1 LQRCANIRLFSA
13 RRAARPLV
21 LIVEDN
27 AINMRV
33 CDTMLHKIGVDT
45 RQAWNGLEAIVCH
58 AQAHASTALVL
69 CNAAPRFYRVR
80 YSGSGHDC

>member
-1 LQRCANIRLFSA
+1 MVYMATLLHIGFVSA

-58 AQAHASTALVL
+58 AHAITALGL
-69 CNAAPRFYRVR
+69 CISFV
-80 YSGSGHDC
+80 CEE